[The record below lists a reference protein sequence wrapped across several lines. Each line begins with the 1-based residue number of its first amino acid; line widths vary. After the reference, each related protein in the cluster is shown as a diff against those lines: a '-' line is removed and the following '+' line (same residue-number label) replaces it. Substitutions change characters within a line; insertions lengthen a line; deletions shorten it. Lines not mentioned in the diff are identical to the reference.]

1 MIHGKVQEWPCY
13 TSAYLYPSWCMLAN
27 HMLES
32 WGADGGMVGK
42 SLTSGVKV
50 AWPRAEGNELNQNSH
65 WNHIGQNLLVD

>member
-1 MIHGKVQEWPCY
+1 M
-13 TSAYLYPSWCMLAN
+13 
-27 HMLES
+27 
-32 WGADGGMVGK
+32 GK